1 MGPMVDPGRG
11 VAGGGFRA
19 CPKRKNCRKFND
31 LSLALCWAVPRLG
44 QASVWSLIVASEN
57 VSVAGLAG
65 RYATA
70 LFELATEAKALD
82 AIASDLSRLKA
93 LIDGSTDLARL
104 VRSPIFSREE
114 QAKAMDAVLARL
126 NVNQLTKNFVGLLAA
141 KRRLFA
147 LSGIVAAFE
156 TLVANQRGE
165 MTAEVTSAQPLKSEQ
180 RTALMGT
187 LKDAMKREMRL
198 TERVDPT
205 LLGGLIVKVGSRQID
220 SSLKSKLVRLER
232 AMRGA

>member
-1 MGPMVDPGRG
+1 M
-11 VAGGGFRA
+11 
-19 CPKRKNCRKFND
+19 
-31 LSLALCWAVPRLG
+31 
-44 QASVWSLIVASEN
+44 ASEN
-57 VSVAGLAG
+57 VSGAGLAG

-70 LFELATEAKALD
+70 LFELATETKSLD

-93 LIDGSTDLARL
+93 LVEGSADLARL

-114 QAKAMDAVLARL
+114 QGKAMDAVLARL
-126 NVNQLTKNFVGLLAA
+126 NVHALTKNFVGLLAQ

-147 LSGIVAAFE
+147 LTGIVAAFDA
-156 TLVANQRGE
+156 LVARQRGE
-165 MTAEVTSAQPLKSEQ
+165 MTAEVTSAQPLKAEQ

-187 LKDAMKREMRL
+187 LKDALKRDMRL
-198 TERVDPT
+198 TERVDPS

-220 SSLKSKLVRLER
+220 STLKSKLVRLER

>member
-1 MGPMVDPGRG
+1 M
-11 VAGGGFRA
+11 
-19 CPKRKNCRKFND
+19 
-31 LSLALCWAVPRLG
+31 
-44 QASVWSLIVASEN
+44 ASEN

-93 LIDGSTDLARL
+93 LIDGSPDLARL

-114 QAKAMDAVLARL
+114 QGKAMDAVLARL
-126 NVNQLTKNFVGLLAA
+126 NVNALTKNFVGLLAQ

-147 LSGIVAAFE
+147 LTGIVAAFNA
-156 TLVANQRGE
+156 LVARQKGE
-165 MTAEVTSAQPLKSEQ
+165 MTAEVTSAQALKPEQ

-198 TERVDPT
+198 TERVDAT

>member
-1 MGPMVDPGRG
+1 M
-11 VAGGGFRA
+11 
-19 CPKRKNCRKFND
+19 
-31 LSLALCWAVPRLG
+31 
-44 QASVWSLIVASEN
+44 ASEN

-70 LFELATEAKALD
+70 LFELANETKSLE
-82 AIASDLSRLKA
+82 AIAADLARLKA
-93 LIDGSTDLARL
+93 LTDGSADLARL
-104 VRSPIFSREE
+104 VRSPVFSREE
-114 QAKAMDAVLARL
+114 QGRAMEAILARL
-126 NVNQLTKNFVGLLAA
+126 NVNALTKNFIGLLAQ

-147 LSGIVAAFE
+147 LTGIVAAFNA
-156 TLVANQRGE
+156 LLARQRGE
-165 MTAEVTSAQPLKSEQ
+165 MTAEVTSAQPLKPEQ

-187 LKDAMKREMRL
+187 LKDAMTRNMRL

-205 LLGGLIVKVGSRQID
+205 LLGGLVVKVGSRQID

>member
-1 MGPMVDPGRG
+1 M
-11 VAGGGFRA
+11 
-19 CPKRKNCRKFND
+19 
-31 LSLALCWAVPRLG
+31 
-44 QASVWSLIVASEN
+44 ASEN

-93 LIDGSTDLARL
+93 LIEGSTDLARL
-104 VRSPIFSREE
+104 VRSPIFTREE
-114 QAKAMDAVLARL
+114 QGKAMDAVLARL
-126 NVNQLTKNFVGLLAA
+126 NVHALTKNFIGLLAE

-147 LSGIVAAFE
+147 LTGIVSAFE

-165 MTAEVTSAQPLKSEQ
+165 ATAEVTSAQPLKPEQ
-180 RTALMGT
+180 RTALIGT

-220 SSLKSKLVRLER
+220 STLKSKLVRLER

>member
-1 MGPMVDPGRG
+1 MVDRRRG

-19 CPKRKNCRKFND
+19 HPKCKNSRKFKG
-31 LSLALCWAVPRLG
+31 LSLAQPRALEGLG
-44 QASVWSLIVASEN
+44 SHSFWSLIVASEN

-93 LIDGSTDLARL
+93 LIDGSADLARL

-114 QAKAMDAVLARL
+114 QGKAMDAVLARL
-126 NVNQLTKNFVGLLAA
+126 NVHALTKNFVGLLAE

-147 LSGIVAAFE
+147 LSGIVSAFE
-156 TLVANQRGE
+156 TLVARQKGE
-165 MTAEVTSAQPLKSEQ
+165 MTAEVTSAQALKPEQ

-187 LKDAMKREMRL
+187 LKDAMKRDVRL
-198 TERVDPT
+198 TERVDAT
-205 LLGGLIVKVGSRQID
+205 LLGGLVVKVGSRQID
-220 SSLKSKLVRLER
+220 STLKSKLVRLER

>member
-1 MGPMVDPGRG
+1 
-11 VAGGGFRA
+11 
-19 CPKRKNCRKFND
+19 
-31 LSLALCWAVPRLG
+31 LG
-44 QASVWSLIVASEN
+44 NTRFGASIVASEN

-93 LIDGSTDLARL
+93 LIDGSADLARL

-114 QAKAMDAVLARL
+114 QGRAMDAVLARL
-126 NVNQLTKNFVGLLAA
+126 NVNPLTKNFVGLLAE

-147 LSGIVAAFE
+147 LTGIVAAFDK
-156 TLVANQRGE
+156 LVAHQRGE
-165 MTAEVTSAQPLKSEQ
+165 MTAEVTSAQALKPEQ

-187 LKDAMKREMRL
+187 LKDAMKRDVRL

-220 SSLKSKLVRLER
+220 STLKSKLVRLER